1 MFKRFILFIFVVCIG
16 ASVHA
21 NPREEP
27 QPLNLA
33 RDMFKEQGASQ
44 ANTYKTKDI
53 LLLFKSCY
61 ETIYFLGNTKYKGTR
76 KPLLEEKVSEQCFCI
91 CDKIRKKHPPETFLN
106 RRSSELQKIIAPL
119 SNECIQDLGPF
130 WESVENE

>member
-16 ASVHA
+16 TPIYASP
-21 NPREEP
+21 NE
-27 QPLNLA
+27 PLNLA
-33 RDMFKEQGASQ
+33 RDKLNPIIQV
-44 ANTYKTKDI
+44 NTYKTKDI

-76 KPLLEEKVSEQCFCI
+76 SPLKEEKVSEQCFCI
-91 CDKIRKKHPPETFLN
+91 CDKIRKKYPPETFLN
-106 RRSSELQKIIAPL
+106 KKPSELHKIIAPL

-130 WESVENE
+130 WENVKDE

>member
-16 ASVHA
+16 TPIYASPITEH
-21 NPREEP
+21 NMSPMI
-27 QPLNLA
+27 Q
-33 RDMFKEQGASQ
+33 KE
-44 ANTYKTKDI
+44 TYKTKDI

-76 KPLLEEKVSEQCFCI
+76 NPLKEEKVSEQCFCI
-91 CDKIRKKHPPETFLN
+91 CDKIRETHPSEIFLN
-106 RRSSELQKIIAPL
+106 RQSNELQKIIALL

-130 WESVENE
+130 WENNIEDE

>member
-1 MFKRFILFIFVVCIG
+1 MFIRLIFFIFVVCIG
-16 ASVHA
+16 ASVYASPTIEHSM
-21 NPREEP
+21 NPII
-27 QPLNLA
+27 QV
-33 RDMFKEQGASQ
+33 
-44 ANTYKTKDI
+44 NTYKTKDI

-91 CDKIRKKHPPETFLN
+91 CDKIRKKYSPETFLN
-106 RRSSELQKIIAPL
+106 RQSSELQKIIAPL

-130 WESVENE
+130 WENIEDR

>member
-1 MFKRFILFIFVVCIG
+1 MIKRFILFVFVFCIG
-16 ASVHA
+16 IPVYASPTIEHSM
-21 NPREEP
+21 NPII
-27 QPLNLA
+27 QV
-33 RDMFKEQGASQ
+33 
-44 ANTYKTKDI
+44 NTYKTKDI

-91 CDKIRKKHPPETFLN
+91 CDKIRKKYSPEKFLN
-106 RRSSELQKIIAPL
+106 RQSSELQKIIAPL

-130 WESVENE
+130 WENIEDR